1 MNARLQHINEMN
13 NYVKGLELMEHS
25 MQNFNDNLTLMLM
38 ENKLILTE
46 GWWPSWKSIKSG
58 FHTAMNFVQAGC
70 AAISLASYSSVVGAP
85 VGLIASVIDA
95 AIDVGYAVG
104 NAIEGDWKEAGERMM
119 WAGIGLIP
127 IAGDTATIAKV
138 GARTAKTID
147 AASGIVKTIDK
158 IDGVADVAKAVSKA
172 EKGADVAKIFKGA
185 KTIDK
190 SSDVAKLAGQVAD
203 NSGWASRM
211 SLKAIDALGGTKV
224 GKGLGLAGYA
234 DNYKLAN
241 ASFATLDATKG
252 TTLVSKFASGGDE
265 LKMATDLG
273 SDIFSRGVFGGGN
286 VARDVR
292 KTFYGGEKLHGGLKG
307 FRQTF
312 RRSFLFKGSD
322 ITSGMGGSSKLIN
335 STLESTT
342 NVDNAK
348 DLKFLAQNFE
358 LSKFNKIATSKRLS
372 QLNTLN
378 KINKIPQLTHGGIQT
393 YDLMKNKKDKE
404 RRTLFNLGPTKG
416 TVPLIGLD
424 YEVPKALQN
433 VGDKFIWP
441 TVTGGR
447 VDPLGPDKVT
457 YDKYDPGMDQ
467 IRISTDPVDN
477 IDQDAQRELELLQKH
492 QDQVLKHSQSKQ
504 QKDAESEL
512 QKQQQKVKNLK

>member
-1 MNARLQHINEMN
+1 MN

-158 IDGVADVAKAVSKA
+158 IDGVADVAKTISKA

-241 ASFATLDATKG
+241 ASFATLDVKSGKTLLANFAT
-252 TTLVSKFASGGDE
+252 GGDE
-265 LKMATDLG
+265 LRMTTKLG
-273 SDIFSRGVFGGGN
+273 SDIFNTAVFGGGN

-292 KTFYGGEKLHGGLKG
+292 KTLYGGEKLHGGLKG
-307 FRQTF
+307 IRQTF

-322 ITSGMGGSSKLIN
+322 ITSGMGGNSKLIN
-335 STLESTT
+335 STLE
-342 NVDNAK
+342 VVPKGMNAK
-348 DLKFLAQNFE
+348 DAKFLAQNFE
-358 LSKFNKIATSKRLS
+358 LSKFQKIATNKRLI

-393 YDLMKNKKDKE
+393 YDLEKRKSGKD

-416 TVPLIGLD
+416 TILGIPGTD

-433 VGDKFIWP
+433 IGDKFIWP

-467 IRISTDPVDN
+467 IQISTDPADN